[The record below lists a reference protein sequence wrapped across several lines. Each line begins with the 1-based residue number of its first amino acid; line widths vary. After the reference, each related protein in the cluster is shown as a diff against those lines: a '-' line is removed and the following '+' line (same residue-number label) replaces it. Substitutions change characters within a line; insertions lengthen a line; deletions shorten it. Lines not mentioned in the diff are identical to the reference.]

1 MLLTLFIDFKGIT
14 NIYFDTHVIIV
25 TIIGLGVMGMGGA
38 FLLYYYIIQEL
49 GAVKSSVA
57 TYIAP
62 VIAVIIGAVMGE
74 NVTAIEWFA
83 LTLIIG
89 GVIVIQTT
97 KLG

>member
-1 MLLTLFIDFKGIT
+1 
-14 NIYFDTHVIIV
+14 
-25 TIIGLGVMGMGGA
+25 MGTGGA
-38 FLLYYYIIQEL
+38 FLLYYYIIQKL
-49 GAVKSSVA
+49 GAVKASVA

-74 NVTAIEWFA
+74 NVTVIEWFA